1 MMALHGLRMLGDL
14 AFYYAFAGFFAV
26 QYGGQPGPLVLLWPA
41 ACFAAASYFQKNR
54 VLCTMLALAS
64 ATALLVLPTTADWAA
79 YLPAVCYVVLLV
91 VRGEFGL
98 SAVQQGERFRWLLRA
113 WPLFG
118 VFMLLWNVDAVLT
131 TALPMAIT
139 AALALIWFAR
149 TARQDLAVSTAPGD
163 LLVSGG
169 LLAAL
174 SGIAFLL
181 SRSAVMDGVKTV
193 VSAVYFKLLAPVLQ
207 LILNRVVAHGIVVIF
222 QKLWYTIA
230 WVLAFFANRQVV
242 MGDLYESRG
251 ADVRDAIGDETGLLM
266 NGPQVLAVVA
276 MLVAA
281 AVLVWA
287 VWRIWHR
294 SRSASEPSAFA
305 LQKQRTTLRVR
316 RRWPAFFLGPEARV
330 RQEYRRYLAYCETHG
345 LTILPGDT
353 SQDLTGRASGVD
365 YAAEAELRQIYLRA
379 RYAGTA
385 TAKDAARAAE
395 LVRKI
400 CG

>member
-26 QYGGQPGPLVLLWPA
+26 QFGGQPGPLVLLWPV
-41 ACFAAASYFQKNR
+41 ACFAAASCFQKNR

-79 YLPAVCYVVLLV
+79 YLPAVCSVVLLV

-149 TARQDLAVSTAPGD
+149 TARQDLAVSTAPGN

-207 LILNRVVAHGIVVIF
+207 LILNHVVAHGIVVIF
-222 QKLWYTIA
+222 QKLWY
-230 WVLAFFANRQVV
+230 
-242 MGDLYESRG
+242 
-251 ADVRDAIGDETGLLM
+251 AI
-266 NGPQVLAVVA
+266 
-276 MLVAA
+276 A